1 MPPGSEAAGPG
12 AGDVPGLPRT
22 FRPFGVRIAILAT
35 GVVLLLVVAV
45 MWLALPADV
54 RAQFTALQIL
64 TLLLL
69 GAMFYAAGFALA
81 RSRLVARDDGL
92 TVVNGYRTRRYHWNE
107 VLAVTLRHGS
117 PWAELDI
124 SDGTTVS
131 AMGIQ
136 GSDGAR
142 AQAHVR
148 ELRTLVDRLTR

>member
-1 MPPGSEAAGPG
+1 MPPGSEAAPG
-12 AGDVPGLPRT
+12 AGEAPELPRT
-22 FRPFGVRIAILAT
+22 FRPFGVRIAIIAT
-35 GVVLLLVVAV
+35 GAVLLVAVVV
-45 MWLALPADV
+45 MWLALPAAV
-54 RAQFTALQIL
+54 RAQFTAFQIL
-64 TLLLL
+64 TLLVL
-69 GAMFYAAGFALA
+69 GGMFYAAGFALA

-107 VLAVTLRHGS
+107 VLAVTLRNGS

-142 AQAHVR
+142 ARAHVR